1 MRGLAVE
8 AVLDSSFFKWIILP
22 FLIFLARICDQSI
35 GTIRILML
43 QRGHKLW
50 APVLGFFE
58 VTIWLLAIRQIMQ
71 NLNNWVCYL
80 AYGSGFAMGNFIGML
95 IEEKLAFGKLV
106 LRIITTC
113 HTADLAAKMRK
124 AGYGVTQVDAKGKR
138 GRVDLILA
146 VIERKDL
153 PAVTELIETHQPDA
167 FYSIEDTR
175 MVNAGTF
182 PRPEAARTPNHPTSR
197 RDIRR
202 VRPFW
207 KSVFYRVLR

>member
-1 MRGLAVE
+1 MTFE
-8 AVLDSSFFKWIILP
+8 TILDSDLFKWVILP
-22 FLIFLARICDQSI
+22 LLIFLARICDQSI
-35 GTIRILML
+35 GTIRILFL

-71 NLNNWVCYL
+71 NLDNWVCYI

-95 IEEKLAFGKLV
+95 IEEKLAYGKIV
-106 LRIITTC
+106 LRIITTSR
-113 HTADLAAKMRK
+113 TADLVTQMRK
-124 AGYGVTQVDAKGKR
+124 AGYGVTQLDAKGKQ
-138 GRVDLILA
+138 GKVDLILA

-153 PAVTELIETHQPDA
+153 PAVSGLIETHQPDA

-182 PRPEAARTPNHPTSR
+182 PGSETAHGSEPSASSR
-197 RDIRR
+197 DVHRG
-202 VRPFW
+202 RPFW
-207 KSVFYRVLR
+207 KSIFYRVLR

>member
-1 MRGLAVE
+1 MTFE
-8 AVLDSSFFKWIILP
+8 TICDSTLFKWVILP

-35 GTIRILML
+35 GTIRILFL
-43 QRGHKLW
+43 QRGHKFW

-71 NLNNWVCYL
+71 NLDNWVCYL

-106 LRIITTC
+106 LRIITTS
-113 HTADLAAKMRK
+113 HTAALVTQMRK
-124 AGYGVTQVDAKGKR
+124 AGYGVTQVDAKGKH
-138 GRVDLILA
+138 GKVDLILA

-153 PAVTELIETHQPDA
+153 PAVSELIETLQPEA

-182 PRPEAARTPNHPTSR
+182 PKTEDPAASRPAASPRV
-197 RDIRR
+197 IRR
-202 VRPFW
+202 VRSFW
-207 KSVFYRVLR
+207 KSVFFRVLR

>member
-1 MRGLAVE
+1 MTIE
-8 AVLDSSFFKWIILP
+8 TILDSNLFKWVILP

-35 GTIRILML
+35 GTIRILLL

-50 APVLGFFE
+50 APLLGFFE

-71 NLNNWVCYL
+71 NLDNWVCYI

-95 IEEKLAFGKLV
+95 LEEKLAFGKLV
-106 LRIITTC
+106 LRIITTS
-113 HTADLAAKMRK
+113 HTADLVNQMRK
-124 AGYGVTQVDAKGKR
+124 AGYGVTQLDAKGKR
-138 GRVDLILA
+138 GKVDLILA

-153 PAVTELIETHQPDA
+153 PAVSELIESHQPDA

-182 PRPEAARTPNHPTSR
+182 PNSEAAHASKPSAASPKV
-197 RDIRR
+197 IRR
-202 VRPFW
+202 GRPFW
-207 KSVFYRVLR
+207 KSVFFRVLR

>member
-1 MRGLAVE
+1 MTVE
-8 AVLDSSFFKWIILP
+8 TILDSSLFKWVLLP

-35 GTIRILML
+35 GTVRILFL

-71 NLNNWVCYL
+71 NLDNWVCYI

-106 LRIITTC
+106 LRIITTA
-113 HTADLAAKMRK
+113 HTADLVAQMRK
-124 AGYGVTQVDAKGKR
+124 AGYGVTQVDAKGKQ
-138 GRVDLILA
+138 GKVDLILA

-182 PRPEAARTPNHPTSR
+182 PLAEAGKTPDVPASPK
-197 RDIRR
+197 DIRR
-202 VRPFW
+202 GRSFW
-207 KSVFYRVLR
+207 KSVLYRVLR

>member
-1 MRGLAVE
+1 
-8 AVLDSSFFKWIILP
+8 LDSSVFKWLILP

-35 GTIRILML
+35 GTIRILFL

-71 NLNNWVCYL
+71 NLDNWICYL

-106 LRIITTC
+106 LRIITTS
-113 HTADLAAKMRK
+113 HTQALVTQMRK
-124 AGYGVTQVDAKGKR
+124 SGLGVTQVDARGKR
-138 GRVDLILA
+138 GKVDLILA

-153 PAVTELIETHQPDA
+153 PAVSEMIETHQPDA

-175 MVNAGTF
+175 MVSAGTF
-182 PRPEAARTPNHPTSR
+182 PRMDGPAPLKAASPRVIH
-197 RDIRR
+197 R
-202 VRPFW
+202 VRSFW
-207 KSVFYRVLR
+207 KSVFHRILR